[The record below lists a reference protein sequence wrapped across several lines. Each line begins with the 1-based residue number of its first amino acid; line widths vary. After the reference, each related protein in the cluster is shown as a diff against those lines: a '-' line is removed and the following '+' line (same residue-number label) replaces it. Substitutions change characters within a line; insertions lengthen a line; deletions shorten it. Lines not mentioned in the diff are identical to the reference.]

1 MGGIP
6 GKRFRNG
13 SGETGAG
20 GDELGRTGL
29 VAAEGAGEAA
39 GVARLAAAGDP
50 GDASV
55 QPHTPSK
62 LTIARRR
69 ASGRCP
75 DRG

>member
-13 SGETGAG
+13 SGGAGAG

-39 GVARLAAAGDP
+39 VAGLAAAGDP
-50 GDASV
+50 GDAPV

-62 LTIARRR
+62 LTSARRG
-69 ASGRCP
+69 ASGRFAA
-75 DRG
+75 RG

>member
-13 SGETGAG
+13 SGGAG
-20 GDELGRTGL
+20 AEGNELGS
-29 VAAEGAGEAA
+29 VATECAGEAA
-39 GVARLAAAGDP
+39 VAGLAAGKNP

-62 LTIARRR
+62 LSSARRG
-69 ASGRCP
+69 ASGRFAA
-75 DRG
+75 RG